1 MLHTFV
7 SRPHNVIKQKA
18 EWMSLSK
25 IDPNDVVSD
34 PISDYLE
41 KRSQWTQLAAPS
53 FLKGVRRP
61 GILHSG
67 FLRQGML
74 QPGVKPL
81 RIYDQKSQNQV
92 SYNQGVLAPKVLQ

>member
-1 MLHTFV
+1 MLTFCLFGLEVHENLNSKKIKNIKVNTKSLKLLHTFV
-7 SRPHNVIKQKA
+7 SRPHNVIKHKA

-53 FLKGVRRP
+53 FLKGVQRP
-61 GILHSG
+61 GI
-67 FLRQGML
+67 
-74 QPGVKPL
+74 
-81 RIYDQKSQNQV
+81 
-92 SYNQGVLAPKVLQ
+92 